1 MGIAGRTPNR
11 IVMELKLYVTWVTST
26 NSAWAVVDLP
36 RPQGLRRPGS
46 ARRVTHDTPFPFNS
60 IGVIFAHRLHCGGGG
75 RTLSVRLLEGRRAAG
90 KRRPDLR
97 VHPAGRPERGCGRGA
112 PAAVR
117 RRSPLDD
124 RGRDQGLF
132 GPGLAL
138 FLTHFRRTRTEVGWR
153 VASCAA
159 VLSRVPRTEAPGRPR
174 SSRRT
179 TRRWTGRRAGAP
191 TWGTGYCSV
200 PGGATPE
207 LPGEAPA
214 HRRYGPHRNLSEGAV
229 GQVCPGACGPG
240 GGEDRPPLGLAHG

>member
-1 MGIAGRTPNR
+1 MRRENSAPVVRANPLRPRTRPTRTVPTSSSGKDATGESDALTCGFACGTRRNGVRERGRTTR
-11 IVMELKLYVTWVTST
+11 CSD
-26 NSAWAVVDLP
+26 SF
-36 RPQGLRRPGS
+36 G
-46 ARRVTHDTPFPFNS
+46 
-60 IGVIFAHRLHCGGGG
+60 
-75 RTLSVRLLEGRRAAG
+75 
-90 KRRPDLR
+90 PD
-97 VHPAGRPERGCGRGA
+97 AQ
-112 PAAVR
+112 
-117 RRSPLDD
+117 
-124 RGRDQGLF
+124 GRDQGLF

-179 TRRWTGRRAGAP
+179 TRRWTGRRAGVP

-214 HRRYGPHRNLSEGAV
+214 HRRYGPHRNLSEVAV
-229 GQVCPGACGPG
+229 GHGCAGARGPG
-240 GGEDRPPLGLAHG
+240 GWGRSAPSRVGAWLMRRKR